1 MGQTCKPTGQHPG
14 VKKEIDVKQFNP
26 DNYMPILKLMYRNA
40 VISSDLRYLIGKILL
55 RLIAENWQEAFRLS
69 QLKSRIGPI
78 PTDRYNLWENSTE
91 NQKLFQG
98 NDVYVVLDSLT
109 FDLRKKA
116 S

>member
-1 MGQTCKPTGQHPG
+1 M
-14 VKKEIDVKQFNP
+14 KQFNP
-26 DNYMPILKLMYRNA
+26 DNYIPILKLMYRNA

-55 RLIAENWQEAFRLS
+55 RLIAENWQEAFHLS

-78 PTDRYNLWENSTE
+78 PTDRYNLWEDSTE

-109 FDLRKKA
+109 SDLRKEA